1 VAAQGVRLTKID
13 LGVTP
18 STFELLVV
26 RVVSHQSCVAAVV
39 YRPGSAAVTSL
50 FFSEL
55 SDVLD
60 RIATFV
66 EPVLFVDDVKIHLE
80 AQTNIGTAQFV
91 DVLAAHGLSV

>member
-1 VAAQGVRLTKID
+1 MAVQGVRLTKID

-26 RVVSHQSCVAAVV
+26 RVVSHQSSCVAAVV

-55 SDVLD
+55 SDVLH

-66 EPVLFVDDVKIHLE
+66 EPVLFVGDVNIHLE
-80 AQTNIGTAQFV
+80 AQTNIDTA
-91 DVLAAHGLSV
+91 